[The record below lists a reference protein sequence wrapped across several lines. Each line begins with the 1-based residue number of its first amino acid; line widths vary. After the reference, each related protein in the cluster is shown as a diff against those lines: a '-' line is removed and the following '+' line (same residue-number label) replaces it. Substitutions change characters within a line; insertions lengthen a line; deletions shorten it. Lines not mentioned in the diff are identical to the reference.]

1 MGKDANGKGPQI
13 PQVWPQVQLKKPD
26 YESHL
31 ILRQDQEVPCDY
43 STPNDWFNAKFP
55 KQSEI
60 YGPSILELTYRD
72 HDDFQ
77 KVVPIEM
84 NTLFFAGALGGQEEL
99 GHKTIF
105 YPPDGQF
112 YFIESANGIF
122 HPTTEA
128 KLQNLLSAYMVQCA
142 ASMPC
147 SVAIQT
153 LFIDFRKPE
162 KLKAVVDLAK
172 SVLAVDESFFGKNSP
187 VKRVHGIENSFT
199 AIRAF
204 IEESVQA
211 SKDDNLI
218 ATAAYLK
225 FLAFCSRDNRSPME
239 RKDFLKIVGEI
250 IREKYGLSIRHDL
263 KDADGRMQQGWKGL
277 KLGLNEDPAVDD
289 QE

>member
-1 MGKDANGKGPQI
+1 
-13 PQVWPQVQLKKPD
+13 
-26 YESHL
+26 
-31 ILRQDQEVPCDY
+31 
-43 STPNDWFNAKFP
+43 
-55 KQSEI
+55 
-60 YGPSILELTYRD
+60 
-72 HDDFQ
+72 
-77 KVVPIEM
+77 M